1 MKFFCKSQL
10 RIQKFLMLND
20 RFSLI
25 VRSCFCNRGPG
36 WDDNGLGHKIKP
48 GAIVG

>member
-1 MKFFCKSQL
+1 MKLFCKSQL
-10 RIQKFLMLND
+10 RIQKVLMLND
-20 RFSLI
+20 KFSLI
-25 VRSCFCNRGPG
+25 VCSCFCNRGPG